1 MIVAWIPFLQPMP
14 ELVSYWYLLCV
25 PLVVGVAMIYKAVW
39 IAEGRS
45 WGQQV
50 VVMSVLVVA
59 GLLGLAVVLGVFVQ
73 VVIPGL

>member
-1 MIVAWIPFLQPMP
+1 
-14 ELVSYWYLLCV
+14 
-25 PLVVGVAMIYKAVW
+25 
-39 IAEGRS
+39 
-45 WGQQV
+45 V